1 MADIAGDLFDDGE
14 DGEQRAFP
22 AAVRRPG
29 PGRPAGSANKKTLAL
44 KQYYQ
49 AKGFRDPIAYLG
61 EIVSADPVA
70 LWRWMIDQQL
80 PRARRGKNGV
90 VQGLPTLTDV
100 ISLQVKAAA
109 ELAPFLH
116 GKAPI
121 RIETDDKALPVLIMD
136 LGTDQ
141 VTAARLG
148 KVDDGSM
155 SLGGPEGEENQGVSG
170 GEGDASHE

>member
-29 PGRPAGSANKKTLAL
+29 PGRPPGSANKKTLAL
-44 KQYYQ
+44 KAYYQ

-70 LWRWMIDQQL
+70 LWTWFREATKGENAALDGAPSLVEIV
-80 PRARRGKNGV
+80 A
-90 VQGLPTLTDV
+90 
-100 ISLQVKAAA
+100 LQVKAAA

-121 RIETDDKALPVLIMD
+121 RIESDDRSLPVLIMD

-148 KVDDGSM
+148 KVDDGAM
-155 SLGGPEGEENQGVSG
+155 SLGVPEGEENQALSG
-170 GEGDASHE
+170 GDGDASHG

>member
-1 MADIAGDLFDDGE
+1 MADSAGDLFDDGE

-22 AAVRRPG
+22 ATVRRPG
-29 PGRPAGSANKKTLAL
+29 PGRPAGSVNKKTLAL

-49 AKGFRDPIAYLG
+49 AKGYRDPIAYLG

-70 LWRWMIDQQL
+70 LWQWFRETTV
-80 PRARRGKNGV
+80 AEKA
-90 VQGLPTLTDV
+90 GLDGAPSLAEIV
-100 ISLQVKAAA
+100 ALQVKAAA

-148 KVDDGSM
+148 KADDGAM
-155 SLGGPEGEENQGVSG
+155 SLGGPQGEENQGLSE
-170 GEGDASHE
+170 GEDDASHG